1 MKRHLAR
8 YVLPALLVFAFAGC
22 TSMNSISEGA
32 VNDVA
37 KSSGS
42 GSSIFDKLGSPFGE
56 LAQEM
61 LLSQCFADVPA
72 RYRDQ
77 AWTNLKSYYG
87 YKEVRTWLIHEESHE
102 PAKCVAF
109 LFAYLPPVDYGA
121 LTPELLREHVE
132 YSLKVR
138 AEAPWREQLTDEL
151 FYHYILAHRVSQEP
165 CQAWRK
171 LMHDELWPRVKDL
184 PMQEAALEANRYAR
198 EYATFAQTNAR
209 DQGPLTTMLRGVGR
223 CEEEMILYI
232 CAARSIGIP
241 ARPCHTPYWTFTDN
255 NHAWCEAYADGRW
268 WFLGGCEPDTEL
280 DRGWFAQPAARAG
293 LVVSVAYGDV
303 ADSKES
309 VYARRT
315 GVTFINSTP
324 VYGDTCEVS
333 ATSSAAITSE
343 VWVHI
348 FNFGSLRQIA
358 RFAADKTIVLGRG
371 DYVLTALTKD
381 GPVAGLARTWD
392 DKAATPDVLEKTVCR
407 LSADGWKTLI
417 LGEPRRI
424 LGSSQEDA
432 PTISHNWLRFP
443 NAPRRSTG
451 RGSVG
456 AQHAA
461 PAQKQLTPEQK
472 HALVKASAERTRA
485 RDQWRRER
493 SKLTPEDEKLIN
505 ALPGDY
511 PERARRQ
518 LARCGANTPE
528 AMVALRGLS
537 SGMRCICIDYLETC
551 DEKDC
556 FEFSGD
562 IVIKWVRGVHS
573 IRTADGEPYKKFL
586 LPTRVLNEPWPRWF
600 ERDLLKPSLV
610 VLPEARAPGD
620 DSPPYD
626 WFTPEFVR
634 ALNEAFA
641 KQVKEVDRTFFG
653 SVGTLSQIYCAR
665 RANKTDAGAAL
676 VSLYRYFGLASR
688 LAPASQLAEVY
699 LKEHWTPVYP
709 FEPENFGK
717 VKPEAEALYAA
728 PGEVDI
734 SFTRDGGWVP
744 DVQPWRDYML
754 CRVDKGWVEPMEE
767 IDWKPGERGPS
778 AKLQPGDYVLF
789 TGARSGRGDVCFRS
803 VRVHIESKQTTR
815 IVADCSL
822 VREEL
827 DAVELA
833 SRKLA
838 AWPEAKV
845 TAADSKLVS
854 LKEIVGDKPTLVVL
868 LNTSEEPARR
878 LLALLAPMQDEL
890 QKRGINIAA
899 IYVGKEGREDWQKIS
914 TEAGVSITLY
924 DDADQTLFKEIGATE
939 QPAVIMLTPQCE
951 TLLWHEGYALH
962 VPQLIK
968 AAMKWVK

>member
-8 YVLPALLVFAFAGC
+8 IFIPALLVLLAGC
-22 TSMNSISEGA
+22 HSLSSLNTKSEMSKSVA
-32 VNDVA
+32 EALNDMQRKESEDPLIDLTWEMA
-37 KSSGS
+37 LSER
-42 GSSIFDKLGSPFGE
+42 FKL
-56 LAQEM
+56 
-61 LLSQCFADVPA
+61 VPE
-72 RYRDQ
+72 RYRD
-77 AWTNLKSYYG
+77 ASLKNLKSYYA
-87 YKEVRTWLIHEESHE
+87 YKEVRRWLLDCPTSE
-102 PAKCVAF
+102 PSKCVAF

-132 YSLKVR
+132 YALKVR
-138 AEAPWREQLTDEL
+138 AEAPWRAQFTDEL

-241 ARPCHTPYWTFTDN
+241 ARPCHTPYWTYTDN

-268 WFLGGCEPDTEL
+268 WFLGGCEPDLEL
-280 DRGWFAQPAARAG
+280 DKGWFAGPASRAG
-293 LVVSVAYGDV
+293 LVVSTAYGDV
-303 ADSKES
+303 VDSKEPI
-309 VYARRT
+309 YARRT

-333 ATSSAAITSE
+333 ATSGAAITSE

-392 DKAATPDVLEKTVCR
+392 DKAATPDVLEKTQTK
-407 LSADGWKTLI
+407 LSAQGWKELI
-417 LGEPRRI
+417 LGESRRI
-424 LGSSQEDA
+424 VGDSQEDG
-432 PTISHNWLRFP
+432 PLISHNWLRFP
-443 NAPRRSTG
+443 NAPRKSVGT
-451 RGSVG
+451 RGS
-456 AQHAA
+456 ASA
-461 PAQKQLTPEQK
+461 PAQKQLTLEQK
-472 HALVKASAERTRA
+472 QALVKASQERQKA
-485 RDQWRRER
+485 RDQWRREE
-493 SKLTPEDEKLIN
+493 SKIPPAYESSIDS
-505 ALPGDY
+505 LPGDY
-511 PERARRQ
+511 PERARKQ
-518 LARCGANTPE
+518 LARCGANTS
-528 AMVALRGLS
+528 ALMAFFWMTPVGSNFRL
-537 SGMRCICIDYLETC
+537 IEYLETC
-551 DEKDC
+551 DEKDP
-556 FEFSGD
+556 FEIDPGEMYRYVNSERATNS
-562 IVIKWVRGVHS
+562 K
-573 IRTADGEPYKKFL
+573 ADLWKKFVMPL
-586 LPTRVLNEPWPRWF
+586 RVDTEPTYPHALMRGAKVIGFNYTSPGEKQARSLNEQLAKLVRPC
-600 ERDLLKPSLV
+600 ERTYFGNPADLDTIIRSK
-610 VLPEARAPGD
+610 
-620 DSPPYD
+620 
-626 WFTPEFVR
+626 
-634 ALNEAFA
+634 
-641 KQVKEVDRTFFG
+641 
-653 SVGTLSQIYCAR
+653 
-665 RANKTDAGAAL
+665 RANPHDASVAL
-676 VSLYRYFGLASR
+676 VQLLRSGLMPSR
-688 LAPASQLAEVY
+688 LAPGGQWAEVHIDGQW
-699 LKEHWTPVYP
+699 LPVYP

-717 VKPEAEALYAA
+717 VKPEAAALYAE
-728 PGEVDI
+728 PGLLDI

-767 IDWKPGERGPS
+767 IDWQPGERGSS

-803 VRVHIESKQTTR
+803 VRVHVVSKQTTR
-815 IVADCSL
+815 ITADCSL

-827 DAVELA
+827 DASELA

-838 AWPEAKV
+838 TWPQAKV
-845 TAADSKLVS
+845 SGADSKLVS
-854 LKEIVGDKPTLVVL
+854 LKEIVGDKPTLVLL
-868 LNTSEEPARR
+868 LNTNDEPARR
-878 LLALLAPMQDEL
+878 LLALLAPMQDEF
-890 QKRGINIAA
+890 KARGINLVA
-899 IYVGKEGREDWQKIS
+899 IYVGKEGRDDWEKHA
-914 TEAGVSITLY
+914 TEAGVSLTLY
-924 DDADQTLFKEIGATE
+924 DDADQTLLKEIGAAE
-939 QPAVIMLTPQCE
+939 QPAVILLTPKCE